1 MVQFAYKNP
10 LNGTPGPDSLI
21 YFKEND
27 PTTGDNIFPSSYFDL
42 VYINGFDGDDLL
54 GTITPFSRY
63 IINGGAGNDSLLG
76 AYKNDVLIG
85 DDLYDGVAGNDYLDG
100 SEGNDALYGLGG
112 NDTLIGGDGTDTLYG
127 GTGNDV
133 FRFDSVSASQPGLSR
148 DIIKDFVGNG
158 IFAGDRIDL
167 SRIDANT
174 TIKGD
179 QAFTYIGTRAFT
191 AAGQIRYSGGILQ
204 GNTDSNLAA
213 NFEIK
218 LEGSP
223 LLVAS
228 DIIV

>member
-1 MVQFAYKNP
+1 MAVYNHDGT
-10 LNGTPGPDSLI
+10 NGSDSLI
-21 YFKEND
+21 DYNHSSLAQFPYVEFN
-27 PTTGDNIFPSSYFDL
+27 TVTINGFGGDDILAGFDLFSSYFI
-42 VYINGFDGDDLL
+42 Y
-54 GTITPFSRY
+54 
-63 IINGGAGNDSLLG
+63 GGAGNDFLSGGFDDDIL
-76 AYKNDVLIG
+76 VG
-85 DDLYDGVAGNDYLDG
+85 DDLLDGVA
-100 SEGNDALYGLGG
+100 G
-112 NDTLIGGDGTDTLYG
+112 NDTLIGGEGNDALFGIGGNDLLDGGSGTDKLIG
-127 GTGNDV
+127 GDGNDV
-133 FRFDSVSASQPGLSR
+133 FQFDSVSDSQPGLSR

-213 NFEIK
+213 NFEIQ

>member
-1 MVQFAYKNP
+1 MAEFADTNP

-21 YFKEND
+21 YFKVDD
-27 PTTGDNIFPSSYFDL
+27 PIGDNFLPSSIFEQ
-42 VYINGFDGDDLL
+42 VYINGLDGDDFL
-54 GTITPFSRY
+54 GTVSPSSY
-63 IINGGAGNDSLLG
+63 VINGGAGNDTIYG
-76 AYKNDVLIG
+76 NIGFDVIQG
-85 DDLYDGVAGNDYLDG
+85 DDVDGVAGNDYLYGKEDT
-100 SEGNDALYGLGG
+100 DALFGLGG
-112 NDTLIGGDGTDTLYG
+112 NDLLNGGTGKDTLYG

-133 FRFDSVSASQPGLSR
+133 FQFDSVSDSQPGLSR

-158 IFAGDRIDL
+158 NLAGDRIDL
-167 SRIDANT
+167 SGIDANT

-179 QAFTYIGTRAFT
+179 QAFTYIGSRAFT
-191 AAGQIRYSGGILQ
+191 AAGQIRYSKDILQ

-213 NFEIK
+213 NFEIQ